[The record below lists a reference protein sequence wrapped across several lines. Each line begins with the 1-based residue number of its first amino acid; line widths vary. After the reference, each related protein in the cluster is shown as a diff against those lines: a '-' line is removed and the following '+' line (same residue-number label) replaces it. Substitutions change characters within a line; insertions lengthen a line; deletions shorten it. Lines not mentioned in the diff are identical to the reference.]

1 MELGEPRQVSS
12 CFFPSKT
19 EELHQIQA
27 SDVMAK
33 NSVQSILSTLLSSRN
48 MPRTGPSLE
57 RTAGAITQQA
67 QPHLHAR
74 ASTWNLVRMNSKGR
88 SGREK
93 VTGGIMC
100 QVSVKMI
107 CPTLS
112 GW

>member
-1 MELGEPRQVSS
+1 MELGEPRRASS

-33 NSVQSILSTLLSSRN
+33 NTIRSQYFLSSRN

-57 RTAGAITQQA
+57 RTAGAITRQA

-74 ASTWNLVRMNSKGR
+74 ASTWDLVGMNSKGR
-88 SGREK
+88 SGKEK
-93 VTGGIMC
+93 VTGDIMC
-100 QVSVKMI
+100 RVSVKTI

-112 GW
+112 DW